1 VLSEADAETHVQ
13 GVCFKTGPPGRV
25 GVELEWLV
33 RDRHDPAAL
42 VDSARVTAALAGL
55 ARRDAS
61 IPDASIRGDS
71 QAGGGNDAER
81 DAQAVLIHGLS
92 SGARITV
99 EPGGQLELSSP
110 PAANLGELVSVTL
123 ADLAVLRDA
132 TAEVGLELC
141 GYGLDPL
148 RLPPRVVNQPR
159 YAAMERFFA
168 RDGQWGRQMMCG
180 TASVQVCVDAGDDTA
195 GQSGYQARWRL
206 LHMIGPVLVAAF
218 ANSPLR
224 DGRPTGWR
232 SARQQIWANLDPSRT
247 RAPRPDG
254 DPRAAWAEYAL
265 KAAVMCIREPGSE
278 DWTAPAG
285 LTFRDWI
292 RGTAALRP
300 PTAEDL
306 DFHLTTLFPPV
317 RPHGHLELRMIDAQP
332 GDGWIV
338 PAAVVTAL
346 TEDPIAADAAMAAVA
361 PLWADPDVWLRAAR
375 FGPADPDISRASRRC
390 FEAAWAALLRAGAP
404 PAVTEAVGGF
414 ISRYVLKDRCPADD
428 QLEEGTA

>member
-1 VLSEADAETHVQ
+1 
-13 GVCFKTGPPGRV
+13 
-25 GVELEWLV
+25 
-33 RDRHDPAAL
+33 
-42 VDSARVTAALAGL
+42 
-55 ARRDAS
+55 
-61 IPDASIRGDS
+61 
-71 QAGGGNDAER
+71 
-81 DAQAVLIHGLS
+81 
-92 SGARITV
+92 
-99 EPGGQLELSSP
+99 
-110 PAANLGELVSVTL
+110 
-123 ADLAVLRDA
+123 
-132 TAEVGLELC
+132 
-141 GYGLDPL
+141 
-148 RLPPRVVNQPR
+148 
-159 YAAMERFFA
+159 
-168 RDGQWGRQMMCG
+168 
-180 TASVQVCVDAGDDTA
+180 
-195 GQSGYQARWRL
+195 
-206 LHMIGPVLVAAF
+206 
-218 ANSPLR
+218 
-224 DGRPTGWR
+224 
-232 SARQQIWANLDPSRT
+232 
-247 RAPRPDG
+247 
-254 DPRAAWAEYAL
+254 
-265 KAAVMCIREPGSE
+265 MCIREPGSE